1 MILISSITECHKIF
15 SKKKRN
21 KMNFNR
27 TLYSKNYQEI
37 PFMVV
42 TVNSLSKVRE
52 IHPLSD
58 ALQFSPRISP

>member
-1 MILISSITECHKIF
+1 
-15 SKKKRN
+15 
-21 KMNFNR
+21 MNFNR

-58 ALQFSPRISP
+58 ALQFSPRISPWIIQITVVVYPRERIHYLY